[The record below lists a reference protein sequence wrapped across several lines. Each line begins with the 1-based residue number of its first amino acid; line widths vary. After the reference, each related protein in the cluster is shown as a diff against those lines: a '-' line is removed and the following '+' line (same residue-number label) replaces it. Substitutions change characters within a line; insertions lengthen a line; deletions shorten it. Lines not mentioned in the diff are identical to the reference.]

1 MAKLFNMDLYR
12 MVKAKSFR
20 ILLALTFAIFL
31 GSMPMLKGLYDLA
44 KMLSPEGM
52 TETFEATRTLSS
64 LISSPFSIITL
75 MLILLSV
82 VFFFYADM
90 ENGYIKNIA
99 GQMPKRGF
107 SILSRYLAAIV
118 HNAVFMVAA
127 VAGNVIGAMLVVKVT
142 IDSAIVTGIGA
153 FLLELLLLQSICAI
167 LLLVTA
173 SLRSKSFGIVLA
185 VLFGVGATFLLY
197 SALDSGLDMLIKGFK
212 IAPYMPDT
220 LLNNPFDAN
229 GNLMVLRSVLSAAV
243 TTGIFLPLSIGV
255 FDKRD
260 VK

>member
-1 MAKLFNMDLYR
+1 MGNLIRMDLYR
-12 MVKAKSFR
+12 MLKTRSFYVCL
-20 ILLALTFAIFL
+20 ILSFALALVSEPL
-31 GSMPMLKGLYDLA
+31 GKLLFTLA
-44 KMLSPEGM
+44 N
-52 TETFEATRTLSS
+52 TLSAEVGS
-64 LISSPFSIITL
+64 IYPAEKNLSEIIGTPFPMMGL
-75 MLILLSV
+75 LLVLLSLC
-82 VFFFYADM
+82 FFYYADV

-127 VAGNVIGAMLVVKVT
+127 VAGNVIGAMLVMKVT
-142 IDSAIVTGIGA
+142 VDSAIVTGIGA

-212 IAPYMPDT
+212 ITPYMPDT

-229 GNLMVLRSVLSAAV
+229 GNLLVLRSVLSAAV